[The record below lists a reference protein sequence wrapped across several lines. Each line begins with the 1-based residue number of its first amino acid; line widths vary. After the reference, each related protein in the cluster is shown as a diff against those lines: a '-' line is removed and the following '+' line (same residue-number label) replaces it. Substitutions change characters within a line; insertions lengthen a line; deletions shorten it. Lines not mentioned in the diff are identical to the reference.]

1 MRWLRTGSTSRH
13 PSNAEM
19 ESEQMSITT
28 NEVRTIWAKAYS
40 YASFRAFVRVLRVA
54 TAVGIS
60 TFLATLIPALQQEPT
75 IGGVPAIALLL
86 IFADKYLRDAHVY

>member
-1 MRWLRTGSTSRH
+1 
-13 PSNAEM
+13 M

-60 TFLATLIPALQQEPT
+60 TFLATLIPLLQQEPT